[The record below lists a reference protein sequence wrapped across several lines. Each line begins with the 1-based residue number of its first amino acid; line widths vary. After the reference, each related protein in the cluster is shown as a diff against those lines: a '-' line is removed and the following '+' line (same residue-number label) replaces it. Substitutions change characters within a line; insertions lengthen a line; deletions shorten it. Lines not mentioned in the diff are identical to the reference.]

1 MVTLLFRPIRLFE
14 KLNVYFM
21 KTASF
26 GFFVIKIP
34 DM

>member
-1 MVTLLFRPIRLFE
+1 
-14 KLNVYFM
+14 M